1 MKATTRRMIVYV
13 CAAVLIIIGIYN
25 WIIIKDTYLGLI
37 WTAIGIFF
45 IILSYF
51 KIKG

>member
-13 CAAVLIIIGIYN
+13 CAAVLVIIGIYN
-25 WIIIKDTYLGLI
+25 GIIIKDIYMGII
-37 WTAIGIFF
+37 WVAVGIFF
-45 IILSYF
+45 IILGYL